1 MFHDILFL
9 CLGLAMVLAGANYL
23 TEGATAVAKKFNV
36 SDLVIGMT
44 VVAFGSCTPDLV
56 VSLTSTL
63 QDKGAMAIGNIV
75 GANIFDILLV
85 VGLCALIKPVV
96 IGKATLQK
104 EFPMVILS
112 SVVLGLMA
120 CDVLIDRLSTN
131 FIDRSDGMIL
141 LCFFAIY
148 CYVTYKI
155 AKSPDTST
163 VSAGNNDISSKP
175 IKMWLSIVMIC
186 GGLAGLVIGGNW
198 FVSSA
203 SGIAEKSGM
212 SQSLVALT
220 IVAIGSSLPDLTT
233 SAMAAI
239 KGHSGIAIGNVVGSC
254 VLNVFFIVG
263 TCATVKPLELGTINA
278 IDFGVLILGS
288 VLIWIFGWVWGKQT
302 INRIEGTILLSG
314 YAGYILY
321 LILSSK

>member
-9 CLGLAMVLAGANYL
+9 LIGLIMILAGANYL
-23 TEGATAVAKKFNV
+23 TEGATAVAKKFKI

-63 QDKGAMAIGNIV
+63 QGKGAMAVGNIV

-85 VGLCALIKPVV
+85 VGLCAMIRPVV
-96 IGKATLQK
+96 VGRSTLQK
-104 EFPMVILS
+104 EFPMVVLS
-112 SVVLGLMA
+112 SIVIGLMA
-120 CDVLIDRLSTN
+120 CDVLIDRMPTN

-141 LCFFAIY
+141 LCFFIIN

-155 AKSPDTST
+155 AKSPDTSDT
-163 VSAGNNDISSKP
+163 TAGNNHVSDRPLKI
-175 IKMWLSIVMIC
+175 WLAAIMIC

-203 SGIAEKSGM
+203 SGVAEKAGM
-212 SQSLVALT
+212 SESLVSLT

-233 SAMAAI
+233 SVMATI

-254 VLNVFFIVG
+254 VLNIFFILG
-263 TCATVKPLELGTINA
+263 LCSTVKPLELGSINA
-278 IDFGVLILGS
+278 IDFGVLAAGS
-288 VLIWIFGWVWGKQT
+288 ILIWLFGWTWGKRT
-302 INRIEGTILLSG
+302 INRVEGLILLLG
-314 YAGYILY
+314 YAGYMTY
-321 LILSSK
+321 LFLSTK

>member
-9 CLGLAMVLAGANYL
+9 IIGLALILGGANYL
-23 TEGATAVAKKFNV
+23 TEGATAVAKRFQV
-36 SDLVIGMT
+36 SDLMIGMT

-63 QDKGAMAIGNIV
+63 EDKGAMAVGNIV

-85 VGLCALIKPVV
+85 VGLCALIRPVV
-96 IGKATLQK
+96 IGRDTLQK

-120 CDVLIDRLSTN
+120 CDVLIDRLPSN
-131 FIDRSDGMIL
+131 FIDRSDGMIM

-155 AKSPDTST
+155 SKSPDTPSN
-163 VSAGNNDISSKP
+163 SAGNNKVSDKP
-175 IKMWLSIVMIC
+175 VKMWLAIIMIA
-186 GGLAGLVIGGNW
+186 GGLAGLVFGGDW

-203 SGIAEKSGM
+203 SGIAEKAGM
-212 SQSLVALT
+212 SQSLVSLT
-220 IVAIGSSLPDLTT
+220 IVAIGSSLPDLST
-233 SAMAAI
+233 SAVAAI

-254 VLNVFFIVG
+254 VINVFFILG
-263 TCATVKPLELGTINA
+263 LCSTIKPLELGTINA

-288 VLIWIFGWVWGKQT
+288 LLIWIFGWTWGKRI
-302 INRIEGTILLSG
+302 INRTEGAILFLG
-314 YAGYILY
+314 YGGYILY

>member
-9 CLGLAMVLAGANYL
+9 LIGLSLILGGANYL
-23 TEGATAVAKKFNV
+23 TEGATAVAHKLHM
-36 SDLVIGMT
+36 SELMIGMT

-63 QDKGAMAIGNIV
+63 QGKGALAVGNIV

-85 VGLCALIKPVV
+85 VGLCALIRPVK
-96 IGKATLQK
+96 IGTSTLQK

-120 CDVLIDRLSTN
+120 CDVLIDHLPSN
-131 FIDRSDGMIL
+131 FIDRSDGMIM

-155 AKSPDTST
+155 ARSPDTSSET
-163 VSAGNNDISSKP
+163 AGNTNVSDKP
-175 IKMWLSIVMIC
+175 IKLWLAIIMIS
-186 GGLAGLVIGGNW
+186 GGLAGLVFGGRW

-203 SGIAEKSGM
+203 SAIAEKGGM
-212 SQSLVALT
+212 SESLVALT
-220 IVAIGSSLPDLTT
+220 IVAIGSSLPDLST
-233 SAMAAI
+233 SVIAAL

-254 VLNVFFIVG
+254 VLNIFFILG
-263 TCATVKPLELGTINA
+263 LCSTVKPLELGSINS

-288 VLIWIFGWVWGKQT
+288 VLIWIFGKIWNKNM
-302 INRIEGTILLSG
+302 INRFEGAFLVAG